1 MNSGL
6 ASPPSTAA
14 KPRPAR
20 AALWPAA
27 AATAPLF
34 RLQIARPRRGESLV
48 DEERFLKTTCSLRL
62 RDYAPSG
69 QHAALGR
76 HRGLAA
82 HGVVGQDRHHVAPD
96 GPQLVAVV
104 DPAGAVHLA
113 RAFERP
119 SHLMLRVAM
128 SRRARNASA
137 SVMLRPELTA
147 AVLASRP
154 TCSNGVAT
162 SIAAAA
168 GARSGRGGIS
178 ARARSSIARSHPAGQ
193 PRSPRFPTAVLLA
206 SRARSARSIWTLGDL
221 NGMRI

>member
-69 QHAALGR
+69 QQAA
-76 HRGLAA
+76 
-82 HGVVGQDRHHVAPD
+82 QEP
-96 GPQLVAVV
+96 
-104 DPAGAVHLA
+104 
-113 RAFERP
+113 
-119 SHLMLRVAM
+119 
-128 SRRARNASA
+128 
-137 SVMLRPELTA
+137 
-147 AVLASRP
+147 
-154 TCSNGVAT
+154 
-162 SIAAAA
+162 
-168 GARSGRGGIS
+168 
-178 ARARSSIARSHPAGQ
+178 HP
-193 PRSPRFPTAVLLA
+193 A
-206 SRARSARSIWTLGDL
+206 SRASSMRPLGAIAAWRL
-221 NGMRI
+221 TAWWVRIVITSRRMAP